1 MGTPPMFK
9 AGPSAIAALIC
20 ALAACAAPAADGPS
34 APREIRVGAAETAAQ
49 NVERGVSEGEVAAA
63 VQAMIAAA
71 PVCFAWPT
79 LWLQD
84 GGRRTLFIARYDLM
98 ARDWGA
104 EIASSSLE
112 RMEEFVAAGFLTRR
126 ARDELGPGAVEY
138 ALTPAGDAIMTGS
151 PYSGERPSFCAPAE
165 RRLLAV
171 TATEWGQ
178 FDCGNMRVR
187 FTHVGEGWPS
197 WAQAE
202 TMRARLAQSWPAPGA
217 EAQGAVTFAR
227 RWISSR
233 NRQSGLGRGELA
245 SMCFDA
251 NRARVIGDDL
261 VLFSGG

>member
-1 MGTPPMFK
+1 MIK
-9 AGPSAIAALIC
+9 AAQSVLAAALIC
-20 ALAACAAPAADGPS
+20 GLAAACAAPAADGPT

-49 NVERGVSEGEVAAA
+49 NVERGVSEAEVAAT
-63 VQAMIAAA
+63 VQAMIAAE
-71 PVCFAWPT
+71 PVCFSWPT

-126 ARDELGPGAVEY
+126 ARDDLGPGAVEY
-138 ALTPAGDAIMTGS
+138 TLTAAGDAIMSGS
-151 PYSGERPSFCAPAE
+151 PYSGERPTFCAPAE

-171 TATEWGQ
+171 TLSEWGQ
-178 FDCGNMRVR
+178 FDCGNLRVR
-187 FTHVGEGWPS
+187 FTHVGDGWPS

-217 EAQGAVTFAR
+217 EAQGAVTLAR
-227 RWISSR
+227 RWISGR
-233 NRQSGLGRGELA
+233 NRQSGLGQGELA
-245 SMCFDA
+245 SMCFDV

-261 VLFSGG
+261 VLFSSE